1 MPGKGNHSNSAA
13 SARSRRRSRSSSD
26 SIAPSTDAA
35 APTTYVPVALAAVTG
50 LRRGELL
57 ALRWSNVDI
66 ERGSLFVA
74 EALEQ
79 TQNGVRFKAP
89 KSRSSRRFV
98 PLAPEAV
105 AILRTHKAAQKAARS
120 ASRFYVENDLVLCN
134 DDGTPWPPDTF
145 TVQFAALA
153 KLAGLQGF
161 RFHDLRHAFAS
172 LTLADGRSVKEVQ
185 LLMGHSS
192 ANTTLSVY
200 ARAVE
205 GLGREAVNGLARS
218 LLQENPVM

>member
-1 MPGKGNHSNSAA
+1 VSFESKA
-13 SARSRRRSRSSSD
+13 
-26 SIAPSTDAA
+26 IST
-35 APTTYVPVALAAVTG
+35 
-50 LRRGELL
+50 
-57 ALRWSNVDI
+57 I
-66 ERGSLFVA
+66 
-74 EALEQ
+74 
-79 TQNGVRFKAP
+79 GVLKKFHGDK
-89 KSRSSRRFV
+89 KSR
-98 PLAPEAV
+98 
-105 AILRTHKAAQKAARS
+105 
-120 ASRFYVENDLVLCN
+120 
-134 DDGTPWPPDTF
+134 PPDTF

-205 GLGREAVNGLARS
+205 GLGREAVTGLARS